1 MLAHF
6 ARLLLLFVSVFFSF
20 YQMKI
25 KKTNWCALNINVPQ
39 MMMMMMFRCIW
50 RNSTHT
56 LFECSHKLNLHFSTN
71 TKIRTR
77 KMLFL
82 RSCCCSC
89 SISISLCIECKTHIN
104 IVRTQSTLH
113 EQSIQQHSF
122 SVVLYTIN
130 GILCDMHIF
139 LALYRK
145 NTFGIAWNGDYRTY
159 TTSGE

>member
-1 MLAHF
+1 MC
-6 ARLLLLFVSVFFSF
+6 R
-20 YQMKI
+20 KWWWW
-25 KKTNWCALNINVPQ
+25 WCSGASKETP
-39 MMMMMMFRCIW
+39 
-50 RNSTHT
+50 HT

-82 RSCCCSC
+82 GSCCCSC

-130 GILCDMHIF
+130 GILCDIHIF
-139 LALYRK
+139 LARYRK
-145 NTFGIAWNGDYRTY
+145 NTFGIAWNEDYRIY